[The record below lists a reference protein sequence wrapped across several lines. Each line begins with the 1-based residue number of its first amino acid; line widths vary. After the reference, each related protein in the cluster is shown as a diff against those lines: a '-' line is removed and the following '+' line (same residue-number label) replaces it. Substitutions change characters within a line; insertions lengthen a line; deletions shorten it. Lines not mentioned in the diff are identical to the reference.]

1 MRGASRVAQEGIG
14 KMEAARERDIAATS
28 DAAEGRQAIE
38 HAAAELRLHNDVF
51 MEAFPAVCLEAL
63 GLASASVPSK
73 RRAFAFHVV
82 AAVFHW
88 GGMKKR
94 YIVNLTVA
102 ERETLTQLV
111 RRERVSGLKRMRAS
125 ILLKADDDQ
134 TDQEIAD
141 DLEVG
146 LVTVERVRKRCI
158 ERGVEACLE
167 RKAQDIPSRPRKLDG
182 VTEAKL
188 VQLACSPPPPGRARW
203 TLSLLADQLVELEV
217 FDSVSISTI
226 QRGLKKTSSS
236 RGL

>member
-1 MRGASRVAQEGIG
+1 
-14 KMEAARERDIAATS
+14 
-28 DAAEGRQAIE
+28 
-38 HAAAELRLHNDVF
+38 
-51 MEAFPAVCLEAL
+51 
-63 GLASASVPSK
+63 
-73 RRAFAFHVV
+73 
-82 AAVFHW
+82 
-88 GGMKKR
+88 MKKR

-111 RRERVSGLKRMRAS
+111 RRDRVSGLKRMRAS

-167 RKAQDIPSRPRKLDG
+167 RKTQETPSRPRKLDG
-182 VTEAKL
+182 VAEAKL
-188 VQLACSPPPPGRARW
+188 VQIACSPPPPGRARW

-217 FDSVSISTI
+217 FDRVSISTI

-236 RGL
+236 LGS